1 MNSEFFTALELLEK
15 ERGIAVDYMLEKI
28 EVALLNAYKK
38 EYEENSNVRI
48 VIDPEKKEVKMY
60 QQKEV
65 VEEVT
70 DPITQISL
78 EEARQRRS
86 RIKVGTILETKMDT
100 KNFRRLSAGKGKQII
115 IQAIREAERS
125 KIRAA
130 YEDKRGEAM
139 TAVVQR
145 IDPENGNVIVDT
157 GTSIATLL
165 RSEQIPGETFR
176 ENQHIKV
183 YVTEVKEETK
193 GPIVTLSRTN
203 PGLVKRLFEL
213 SVPEIEDGTV
223 VIAAIAREAGSRTK
237 MAVYSRDPEVDPIG
251 ACIGARGVRINS
263 IKEEL
268 CAENIDLI
276 LYSEN
281 PEEFISAAL
290 SPAKVRSVMMESER
304 VSRVLVDADQ
314 LSLAIGREGQNVRL
328 AARLT
333 GCKIDIKVEDEV

>member
-115 IQAIREAERS
+115 IQAIREAEHGQMREEFHNKNQEIVTAKIS
-125 KIRAA
+125 K
-130 YEDKRGEAM
+130 
-139 TAVVQR
+139 V
-145 IDPENGNVIVDT
+145 DPQTLDAIVEIGKLT
-157 GTSIATLL
+157 GKLL
-165 RSEQIPGETFR
+165 R
-176 ENQHIKV
+176 
-183 YVTEVKEETK
+183 
-193 GPIVTLSRTN
+193 
-203 PGLVKRLFEL
+203 
-213 SVPEIEDGTV
+213 
-223 VIAAIAREAGSRTK
+223 
-237 MAVYSRDPEVDPIG
+237 
-251 ACIGARGVRINS
+251 C
-263 IKEEL
+263 
-268 CAENIDLI
+268 
-276 LYSEN
+276 
-281 PEEFISAAL
+281 
-290 SPAKVRSVMMESER
+290 
-304 VSRVLVDADQ
+304 SRV
-314 LSLAIGREGQNVRL
+314 
-328 AARLT
+328 
-333 GCKIDIKVEDEV
+333 